1 MNQRAIYWLVL
12 QLLAVAA
19 GIYLGVWIFESV
31 TT

>member
-19 GIYLGVWIFESV
+19 GIYLGVWIFETV